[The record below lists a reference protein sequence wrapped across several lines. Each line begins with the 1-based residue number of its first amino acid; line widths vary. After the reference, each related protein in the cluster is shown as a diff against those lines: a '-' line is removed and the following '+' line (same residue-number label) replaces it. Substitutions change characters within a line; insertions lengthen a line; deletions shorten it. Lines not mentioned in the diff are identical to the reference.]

1 MIRNRPRGDADNFGG
16 SFRPV
21 LPPKWVPDACV
32 DKCKSC
38 DQEFTSFRRKVY
50 LEKITTD
57 SFFSITADIVV
68 KFSVVAAVHKREEL
82 KNMDLHKLKKSATN
96 VVQF

>member
-1 MIRNRPRGDADNFGG
+1 MQIMRSGIYII
-16 SFRPV
+16 STKSIFR
-21 LPPKWVPDACV
+21 K
-32 DKCKSC
+32 
-38 DQEFTSFRRKVY
+38 
-50 LEKITTD
+50 KITTHI
-57 SFFSITADIVV
+57 FFSITADIVV